1 MMLRAFTIIG
11 LLLAM
16 LIFSCQSDDE
26 VEFHRLYSSGSALY
40 ATHCQNCHGKNGEG
54 LGLLIPPLNDSVY
67 LKNNDHQLACYLIN
81 GLKGTIKVLNKP
93 FDGAMPASGLAPIE
107 VVEVLTYVK
116 NSFGNKAGLTDVK
129 DVTEAISKCK

>member
-1 MMLRAFTIIG
+1 MLRVFTILS
-11 LLLAM
+11 LLLAT

-40 ATHCQNCHGKNGEG
+40 AAHCQNCHGKNGEG
-54 LGLLIPPLNDSVY
+54 LGQLIPPLNDSVY
-67 LKNNDHQLACYLIN
+67 LKNNNRQLACYITN

-107 VVEVLTYVK
+107 VAEVLTYVK

-129 DVTEAISKCK
+129 DVTEALLGCR